1 MTAGGPLRAPLRYP
15 RLTLTLLLW
24 LLGLYLA
31 FLARPAAITREQELA
46 FKAKIKEVRPG
57 RQPVATGTDGS
68 PQCSWCIGC
77 ATLAACALAFRS
89 ITAL

>member
-57 RQPVATGTDGS
+57 MLSVTTGTDWS
-68 PQCSWCIGC
+68 PRRLWRVGG
-77 ATLAACALAFRS
+77 ATTAA
-89 ITAL
+89 